1 MTDEEFLQGGICN
14 RKYNKK
20 LYLYKDFIKA
30 LLEEEGFSISQIHDR
45 LKENYPDLP
54 YVSERTVYSYFEKV
68 RDESGIAKT
77 IDPLHS
83 QTCQLSPCGYGEE
96 AQIDF
101 GEKLIRNEI
110 GYYVRI
116 YFFAMVLRR
125 SKHKFILLS
134 NRPFTTELTVY
145 AHQLAFRYFKGMP
158 HGIIYNQDKVLS
170 IYSLE

>member
-14 RKYNKK
+14 RQYNKK
-20 LYLYKDFIKA
+20 LDPYKDFIKV
-30 LLEEEGFSISQIHDR
+30 LLEEEGSFSAPQIHDK

-54 YVSERTVYSYFEKV
+54 YVSERTVDSYVEEV
-68 RDESGIAKT
+68 RYEFGIAKT
-77 IDPLHS
+77 IEPLPR

-134 NRPFTTELTVY
+134 NRPFTTEDRKSV
-145 AHQLAFRYFKGMP
+145 
-158 HGIIYNQDKVLS
+158 V
-170 IYSLE
+170 